1 MQEAAIPNPSGDTFS
16 LFVTCSRGIEPLLVA
31 ELTAL
36 GAIDAREKR
45 GGVACGASLETAY
58 RACLW
63 SRLASRVLLPLKT
76 FALTDAQSIYDAAQ
90 GIVWPDLFTSHS
102 RFAIEVA
109 GRTAGIANTH
119 FAGLKLKDAIVD
131 GFRAAGFERPSVDTD
146 DPDIRLH
153 LHLDR
158 EQGTLSLDLAGES
171 LHRRGY
177 RARGVEAPLKENLA
191 CAILVRS
198 GWPEAMTQADA
209 PLIDPMCGSGTLLI
223 EGAWMAADVA
233 PGILRARWGFEA
245 WLDHKPALWQRLRDE
260 AQQRRIAGLAA
271 LQARFHGRDLE
282 PRAISAARANAE
294 RAGLAGQIR
303 FEIGD
308 AIDLRAPQGVPPGV
322 VVTNPPYGER
332 LAHEAELVKL
342 YSLLGV
348 TLQQQFGGWRFGFFT
363 ARDDL
368 AQRLGL
374 RATKI
379 SSLYN
384 GAIACKLLR
393 FEIPPVAAAT
403 PSSLSLRER
412 GGPSADADGG
422 VRAGDAAP
430 DFANRLRKNVK
441 HLGKWAKRGG
451 VTCWRAYDADLPEYA
466 VAVDLYETVDG
477 ERHAHAQEYAAPK
490 SVDPAR
496 AEKRLRGALAGI
508 RAVLEIP
515 PSRLHYKLRQSQKG
529 ASQYQRQSD
538 AERLHVIDEH
548 GCRLY
553 VNFDDYLDTGIF
565 LDHRPI
571 RLRIQQEAAGKR
583 FLNLFCYTAS
593 ASVHAARG
601 GAASTLSLD
610 LSNTYLDWA
619 QRNLL
624 LNDFHSQQYER
635 PPLPGV
641 KLSRHALVRADGL
654 AWLAERAALPAPPQF
669 DLIFLDPP
677 TFSNSKKMDGTL
689 DIQRDHAALIRRTMA
704 LLAPGG
710 TLYFSTNRHSFRL
723 DGLIA
728 GQFDARDITA
738 QTLDEDFKRPPPAHK
753 CWAIRRHESGRLP
766 TFAHVAVGADDPYDD
781 ESGAA
786 DQSAENHR

>member
-1 MQEAAIPNPSGDTFS
+1 MQETPADTFP
-16 LFVTCSRGIEPLLVA
+16 LFVTCSRGVEPLLVA

-36 GAIDAREKR
+36 GAIGAGEKR
-45 GGVACGASLETAY
+45 GGVACSATLETAY

-76 FALTDAQSIYDAAQ
+76 FALGDAQAIYDAA
-90 GIVWPDLFTSHS
+90 GEIVWPDLFASHS

-109 GRTAGIANTH
+109 GRTPGIANTH

-131 GFRAAGFERPSVDTD
+131 GFRAAGYERPSVDTD
-146 DPDIRLH
+146 EPDIRLH

-198 GWPEAMTQADA
+198 GWPELMTQADA
-209 PLIDPMCGSGTLLI
+209 PLVDPMCGSGTLLI
-223 EGAWMAADVA
+223 EGAWMAADIA
-233 PGILRARWGFEA
+233 PGLLRERWGFEA
-245 WLDHKPALWQRLRDE
+245 WLDHKPALWQRLLTE
-260 AQQRRIAGLAA
+260 AGRRRTAGLAA
-271 LQARFHGRDLE
+271 LQPRFFGSDLE
-282 PRAISAARANAE
+282 PRAVAAAKANAE
-294 RAGLAGQIR
+294 RAGLAGKIR
-303 FEIGD
+303 FETGD
-308 AIDLRAPQGVPPGV
+308 AIDLRAPGPVPGL

-348 TLQQQFGGWRFGFFT
+348 TLQQHFGGWRFGFFT

-374 RATKI
+374 RASKI

-384 GAIACKLLR
+384 GAIPCKLLR
-393 FEIPPVAAAT
+393 FDIPGGAGAGAEGAAPPAAAE
-403 PSSLSLRER
+403 PAE
-412 GGPSADADGG
+412 
-422 VRAGDAAP
+422 
-430 DFANRLRKNVK
+430 DFANRLRKNVR
-441 HLGKWAKRGG
+441 HLGKWAKRSG
-451 VTCWRAYDADLPEYA
+451 VSCWRVYDADLPEYA

-477 ERHAHAQEYAAPK
+477 ERHAHVQEYAAPK
-490 SVDPAR
+490 TVDPAR
-496 AEKRLRGALAGI
+496 AEKRLRGALAGVQS
-508 RAVLEIP
+508 VLEIP
-515 PSRLHYKLRQSQKG
+515 PARLHYKLRQSQKG
-529 ASQYQRQSD
+529 TSQYQRQSE
-538 AERLHVIDEH
+538 AERLHVIDEY
-548 GCRLY
+548 GCKLY
-553 VNFDDYLDTGIF
+553 VNFDDYLDTGVF

-610 LSNTYLDWA
+610 MSNTYLDWA

-635 PPLPGV
+635 PPLPGT
-641 KLSRHALVRADGL
+641 KLPKHALVRADCL
-654 AWLAERAALPAPPQF
+654 AWLETRAELPTPPQF

-677 TFSNSKKMDGTL
+677 TFSNSKKMEGTL
-689 DIQRDHAALIRRTMA
+689 DIQRDHGPLIRLTMA

-710 TLYFSTNRHSFRL
+710 TLYFSTNRHGFKL
-723 DGLIA
+723 DALLE

-753 CWAIRRHESGRLP
+753 CWAIRRREGGSLP
-766 TFAHVAVGADDPYDD
+766 SFTNVSV
-781 ESGAA
+781 GAA
-786 DQSAENHR
+786 DDEAPGEDEDGN